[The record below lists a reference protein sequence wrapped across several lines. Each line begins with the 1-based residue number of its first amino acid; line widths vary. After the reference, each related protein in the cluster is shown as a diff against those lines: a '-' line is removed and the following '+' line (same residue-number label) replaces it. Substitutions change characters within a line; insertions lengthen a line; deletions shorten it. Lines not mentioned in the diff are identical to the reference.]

1 MASIVSSLCL
11 LLVFCLSVEA
21 VFLPNLYQP
30 NEDGMA
36 GAAEKRMS
44 RQALIRLMIQRDR
57 QALGAHG
64 PIKRSNTYLTKYLF
78 TQSMPLYEVSGTA
91 LLKPSGKLRGGSGLI
106 WKWTDGASMPPT
118 TSRIASCPRCSA

>member
-64 PIKRSNTYLTKYLF
+64 PIKRSVL
-78 TQSMPLYEVSGTA
+78 GTA
-91 LLKPSGKLRGGSGLI
+91 LLKPSGKLRGGSGL
-106 WKWTDGASMPPT
+106 M
-118 TSRIASCPRCSA
+118 

>member
-64 PIKRSNTYLTKYLF
+64 PIKRSL
-78 TQSMPLYEVSGTA
+78 EVDRRSIDA
-91 LLKPSGKLRGGSGLI
+91 ADDFQNCFLSPVQCMI
-106 WKWTDGASMPPT
+106 
-118 TSRIASCPRCSA
+118 SRKRR